1 MSNFNFLTDINP
13 ELAQFGKSAEL
24 YCHDDKQVA
33 LVKLRCFTELV
44 VGEIYSRL
52 SLTPPVRDDLYLSLI
67 QILRCLV
74 RTMLKMPRTAPPPFQ
89 GGGWEGVLLACWLK
103 PSY

>member
-1 MSNFNFLTDINP
+1 MSNFNFLTDISP

-33 LVKLRCFTELV
+33 LVKLRCFTEVV

-52 SLTPPVRDDLYLSLI
+52 SLTPPVRDDLYNR
-67 QILRCLV
+67 LRSYEFKDVVSDKGIWAKLD
-74 RTMLKMPRTAPPPFQ
+74 
-89 GGGWEGVLLACWLK
+89 VLRHKGNKAAH
-103 PSY
+103 S